1 MSGLHAIFGASKATF
16 APKAQVPAFP
26 ARAMAIDAGD
36 SLEPW
41 FLAESFHAG
50 ASVMRGKEYLA
61 MGGRQE
67 GKRQAYGRRKKAEGR
82 RQSEEGGREG

>member
-36 SLEPW
+36 SLELR
-41 FLAESFHAG
+41 FRAESVDAG
-50 ASVMRGKEYLA
+50 ASVMRG
-61 MGGRQE
+61 
-67 GKRQAYGRRKKAEGR
+67 
-82 RQSEEGGREG
+82 EE